1 MLKIYNYNYSHTHMI
16 TNKLLRRRYS
26 ALHELKTQIP
36 KDDRAVYMLDSSLG
50 HKALRSLGLEDSST
64 KVKYPLWQ

>member
-1 MLKIYNYNYSHTHMI
+1 MI

-36 KDDRAVYMLDSSLG
+36 KDDRAVYMSDSSVG
-50 HKALRSLGLEDSST
+50 HKVFCSLGLKNSST